1 MAPRRVVTL
10 LPSATEIVC
19 ALGGGDR
26 LVGRSHECDFPEFVR
41 SLPPLT
47 APKFDIDGTSY
58 RIDERVKAIVENG
71 LALYRVEGERLRA
84 LRPDLIITQSQCE
97 VCAVS
102 ERELMD
108 VVHDWLGT
116 RPDIVSLA
124 PETLADVFKDIGR
137 VAASLGLA
145 GGGQALV
152 DDIEGRMTAIAEKA
166 NSLNMRP
173 TLACIE
179 WIDPLMG
186 AGNWMPELVELAH
199 AANLFGETGRHSP
212 YLDWAALSTGDP
224 DVILICPCGFDIDRT
239 MAEMPALAARPG
251 WRKLRAVREGR
262 VALADGNQYFNRPG
276 PRLAESLEILAEI
289 LHPEAFDFGHAGTGW
304 RPYI

>member
-19 ALGGGDR
+19 ALGGGDG
-26 LVGRSHECDFPEFVR
+26 LVGRSHECDFPESVR
-41 SLPPLT
+41 SLPPVT
-47 APKFDIDGTSY
+47 APKFDIEGTSY
-58 RIDERVKAIVENG
+58 QIDERVKAIVENA

-108 VVHDWLGT
+108 VLDDWFGT

-145 GGGQALV
+145 AEGRGLV
-152 DDIEGRMTAIAEKA
+152 DDIDPRSRLCGGF
-166 NSLNMRP
+166 RP
-173 TLACIE
+173 PSDRVRE
-179 WIDPLMG
+179 
-186 AGNWMPELVELAH
+186 
-199 AANLFGETGRHSP
+199 FS
-212 YLDWAALSTGDP
+212 GDSRQY
-224 DVILICPCGFDIDRT
+224 F
-239 MAEMPALAARPG
+239 
-251 WRKLRAVREGR
+251 RAVR
-262 VALADGNQYFNRPG
+262 
-276 PRLAESLEILAEI
+276 
-289 LHPEAFDFGHAGTGW
+289 
-304 RPYI
+304 